1 MYNTRYITIS
11 FLAAALVVGLVARSA
26 SVDVLLWVGSADTM
40 VAGTLPLSSVIGL
53 VGGTVTFFGALRW
66 RTAVNYTDEVIGE
79 LVKVTWPSREETTNN
94 SMVVIVASL
103 IFAGSLALFD
113 YVWAQITEIFLF
125 ST

>member
-53 VGGTVTFFGALRW
+53 VGGTVTFFGALR
-66 RTAVNYTDEVIGE
+66 
-79 LVKVTWPSREETTNN
+79 
-94 SMVVIVASL
+94 
-103 IFAGSLALFD
+103 
-113 YVWAQITEIFLF
+113 
-125 ST
+125 

>member
-1 MYNTRYITIS
+1 M
-11 FLAAALVVGLVARSA
+11 
-26 SVDVLLWVGSADTM
+26 
-40 VAGTLPLSSVIGL
+40 
-53 VGGTVTFFGALRW
+53 
-66 RTAVNYTDEVIGE
+66 NYTDEVIGE